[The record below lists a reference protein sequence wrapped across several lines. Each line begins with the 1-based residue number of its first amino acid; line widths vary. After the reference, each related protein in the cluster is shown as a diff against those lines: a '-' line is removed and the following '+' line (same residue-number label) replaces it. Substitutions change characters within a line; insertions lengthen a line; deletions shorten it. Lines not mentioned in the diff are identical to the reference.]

1 MKIINIVIIGVIVAV
16 LGAVIAYFT
25 RHKKAGG
32 FVIALGVASAGLAG
46 YQSVK
51 DQRLT
56 DLVTSEYEAVR
67 FYQAMYEATG
77 NERYKEIAN
86 DEAMHLRIL
95 GGYGYQV
102 TGNATQYD
110 LSMQG
115 AIQSERD
122 AVKAYEEALSLVI
135 ADATLESDLNR
146 ILQDEK
152 EHLNELIEMSISGE
166 DQSMISG
173 IFQDLRDRLTISN
186 VLERISSVVTGILGV
201 IR

>member
-1 MKIINIVIIGVIVAV
+1 MSIKNIVVIGAIVAV
-16 LGAVIAYFT
+16 LGAIIAYFT
-25 RHKKAGG
+25 RHRKLGSA
-32 FVIALGVASAGLAG
+32 VIALGVASAGLAG
-46 YQSVK
+46 YQSMK

-67 FYQAMYEATG
+67 FYQSLYEATG
-77 NERYKEIAN
+77 NEIYDEIAQ
-86 DEAMHLRIL
+86 DEMAHLGYL
-95 GGYGYQV
+95 QGYGYQV
-102 TGNATQYD
+102 TGEAMQYD
-110 LSMQG
+110 LSTQG

-122 AVKAYEEALSLVI
+122 AVKSYEEALSLVI

-173 IFQDLRDRLTISN
+173 IFEDLRGRIDISSI
-186 VLERISSVVTGILGV
+186 LGRARDRISGV
-201 IR
+201 IQ